1 VTCALGNECN
11 EFITP
16 EVNMRLSI
24 SAALGMLLLIGI
36 AAGQVAKG
44 SGGVTLVSEQRL
56 KQLLPATVF
65 IDGENVPTQERNA
78 VLAQMPNGKLLL
90 ASLIDTAGYSS
101 AYQEKYSG
109 ILLSQTGFTIGSKGL
124 DAGAYAIGR
133 KKDADTITLYIYNL
147 GGEQLAEIP
156 SQKQD
161 DLRPVKPL
169 QIIVAS
175 DGSARLYLGPYY
187 VSLAGR

>member
-1 VTCALGNECN
+1 MRKAIAIPFCALVL
-11 EFITP
+11 I
-16 EVNMRLSI
+16 
-24 SAALGMLLLIGI
+24 AA
-36 AAGQVAKG
+36 AAGQAANAGITV
-44 SGGVTLVSEQRL
+44 VSEERL

-65 IDGENVPTQERNA
+65 LDGENVPTQERNA
-78 VLAQMPNGKLLL
+78 ALAQLPNGKLVL

-109 ILLSQTGFTIGSKGL
+109 VLLSQTGFSLGGKHL

-133 KKDADTITLYIYNL
+133 KKSGDVITLYVYNL
-147 GGEQLAEIP
+147 GGEQLAEITT
-156 SQKQD
+156 QKQD
-161 DLRPVKPL
+161 NLRPLKPL
-169 QIIVAS
+169 QIIAGD